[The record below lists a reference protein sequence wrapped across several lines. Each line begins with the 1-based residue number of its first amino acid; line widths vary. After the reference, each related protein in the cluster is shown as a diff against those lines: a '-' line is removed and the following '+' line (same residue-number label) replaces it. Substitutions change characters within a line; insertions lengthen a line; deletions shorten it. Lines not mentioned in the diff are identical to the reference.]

1 MTERMTGPADPR
13 ATEPADSRATGPAR
27 APIGA
32 DALADALGLPRPTA
46 QQKAVIEAD
55 LGPALVI
62 AGAGS
67 GKTETMANRVVW
79 LLANGRVEAG
89 EILGLT
95 FTRKAAGELAD
106 RIRRRIAQLAATG
119 LVTAEY
125 DAFDPPTVATY
136 NSFANAIFRDNA
148 ILLGRETDG
157 SVLGEAS
164 AWQLARSIVVASR
177 DERLAGLD
185 RSLDRVTD
193 AVLDLGHALSE
204 NVADPAAVVAMAER
218 FAALAELPAGGR
230 GEYKE
235 VLELVASI
243 GALPAIVDLAVQF
256 AEAKARGGFVE
267 YADQVMLAL
276 QVIRR
281 VSRVGEELRERY
293 RVVLLDEYQDT
304 SVVQTWLLSELF
316 AGHPV
321 MAVGDPNQSIYG
333 WRGAS
338 AANLEQFAAGFGRGE
353 PVREFALSTSW
364 RNGHGI
370 LAAANTLVEPLVAA
384 TTVPVERLTAS
395 PTATDRAV
403 EVRFEESI
411 RQEAAA
417 AAAWLARELG
427 VGGEGDGTAV
437 SGTAA
442 SGAETSE
449 PHKPAAAILF
459 RSRSTQAVFIEA
471 LRAAKVPYHVLGIG
485 GLLDEPEVA
494 DLVCALAVV
503 DDPTA
508 GSELVRLLAGSRW
521 RIGVRD
527 LHALSRVASW
537 LRDRDHAQ
545 QPLDDHTRER
555 LRSSV
560 AEGEGGSIVDAL
572 DFVAHAKPGHGM
584 LEAFSEAGLERLR
597 DAGLV
602 FSRLRARASLDLLDF
617 VTLVEQEFRLD
628 IEVIANETRS
638 EGTASM
644 EAFFDALGTFRAINE
659 GAGLGRFLGWLREAV
674 RRDDL
679 APRPEEPEEGAVQL
693 LTIHGAKGL
702 EWDLVVVPRLV
713 TEELPFKARDTNGW
727 TSFGRLPYEFRGDAA
742 SLPVFDWASAASRV
756 ELRDRHAE
764 FKRAV
769 KARHELEERRLAYV
783 AVTRAR
789 HALLLTGSF
798 WASQA
803 SFRKPSP
810 YLVELAEARVID
822 PLPDA
827 PESVEKPP
835 DEAEE
840 LLHWPGDPLGGR
852 REAVERAAELVR
864 AAEPAASGPLGR
876 EVELLLAE
884 RERMLASAEYVA
896 LPNRVPASR
905 FKDFVTDPAEVASDI
920 RRPMPERPYRATR
933 LGTLFHSWV
942 EERSGLSGS
951 REVIDALPGEL
962 EPEEAAI
969 DEAEL
974 ARLQAIFE
982 RSDWAGLK
990 PVEVERELH
999 LPFDGRIVICKIDAV
1014 YERDGRYQIVDW
1026 KTGKAPKDEEE
1037 LAERQL
1043 QLALYRLAFASWK
1056 GIDPETVDA
1065 VFYYVSENRII
1076 EPDRIYDEEELLALW
1091 RTAVDR

>member
-1 MTERMTGPADPR
+1 MPAP
-13 ATEPADSRATGPAR
+13 SRAR
-27 APIGA
+27 SIGA
-32 DALADALGLPRPTA
+32 DELADALGLPRPTG
-46 QQKAVIEAD
+46 QQKAVIESE
-55 LGPALVI
+55 LGPSLVI

-79 LLANGRVEAG
+79 LLANGHVEAG

-95 FTRKAAGELAD
+95 FTRKAAGELAE
-106 RIRRRIAQLAATG
+106 RIRRRIGELAESG
-119 LVTAEY
+119 IVDAEY

-136 NSFANAIFRDNA
+136 NSFANSIFRDNA
-148 ILLGRETDG
+148 VLLGRETDG

-185 RSLDRVTD
+185 RSVDQLTN
-193 AVLDLGHALSE
+193 AVLDLSHALSE
-204 NVADPAAVVAMAER
+204 NVADPGRVSAMAER
-218 FAALAELPAGGR
+218 FAALTELPNGGR
-230 GEYKE
+230 GEYQKA
-235 VLELVASI
+235 LDLIASV
-243 GALPAIVDLAVQF
+243 GTLPLLIDLAVQF
-256 AEAKARGGFVE
+256 SAAKAQNGFVE

-281 VSRVGEELRERY
+281 VPRVGDELRERY

-338 AANLEQFAAGFGRGE
+338 AANLEQFGAGFGRGV

-370 LAAANTLVEPLVAA
+370 LAAANTVVEPLIAA
-384 TTVPVERLTAS
+384 TSVPVEKLTAS
-395 PTATDRAV
+395 PVATGFPL

-411 RQEAAA
+411 REEAAA
-417 AAAWLARELG
+417 AASWLKEKLASTEVRSVLKAGAEP
-427 VGGEGDGTAV
+427 
-437 SGTAA
+437 TAA
-442 SGAETSE
+442 M
-449 PHKPAAAILF
+449 LF
-459 RSRSTQAVFIEA
+459 RARRTQAIFVEA
-471 LRAAKVPYHVLGIG
+471 LREAGVPYHVLGIG

-494 DLVCALAVV
+494 DLVSALTVV
-503 DDPTA
+503 NDPTA

-527 LHALSRVASW
+527 LHALSRIASW

-545 QPLDDHTRER
+545 QPLDEATKQK

-572 DFVAHAKPGHGM
+572 DFVAHAKAGHGM
-584 LEAFSEAGLERLR
+584 LETFSEPGLERLR

-602 FSRLRARASLDLLDF
+602 FARLRARASLDLLDF
-617 VTLVEQEFRLD
+617 VMLVEQEFRLD
-628 IEVIANETRS
+628 IETIANETRS
-638 EGTASM
+638 EGAASM
-644 EAFFDALGTFRAINE
+644 EAFFDALGTFRAVNE
-659 GAGLGRFLGWLREAV
+659 GGGLGSFLGWLREAV

-679 APRPEEPEEGAVQL
+679 APRPEEPEPGAVQL

-713 TEELPFKARDTNGW
+713 TDELPAKARDTNGW
-727 TSFGRLPYEFRGDAA
+727 TAFGALPYEFRGDAEG
-742 SLPVFDWASAASRV
+742 LPVFTWNSAESRKD
-756 ELRDRHAE
+756 LLDRHAD
-764 FKRAV
+764 FKSGV
-769 KARHELEERRLAYV
+769 KARYELEERRLAYV

-789 HALLLTGSF
+789 HGLLLTGSF
-798 WASQA
+798 WSSQA
-803 SFRKPSP
+803 GSRAPSP
-810 YLVELAEARVID
+810 YLVELAEAGIID
-822 PLPDA
+822 GLPNAPLSETR
-827 PESVEKPP
+827 PEVA
-835 DEAEE
+835 EAEP
-840 LLHWPGDPLGGR
+840 LLWPSDPLGGR
-852 REAVERAAELVR
+852 RAGVERAARLVR
-864 AAEPAASGPLGR
+864 TSKPRASGPLGR
-876 EVELLLAE
+876 ELELLLAE
-884 RERMLASAEYVA
+884 RDRMLAAAEYVA
-896 LPNRVPASR
+896 IPHRVPASR
-905 FKDFVTDPAEVASDI
+905 FKDFVTDPAEVAAGI
-920 RRPMPERPYRATR
+920 RRPMPEKPYRATR

-951 REVIDALPGEL
+951 REVIDALSSEL
-962 EPEEAAI
+962 EAEDPAI

-982 RSDWAGLK
+982 RSAWAAIK

-999 LPFDGRIVICKIDAV
+999 LPFDGHIVICKIDAV

-1026 KTGKAPKDEEE
+1026 KTGKAPKNTEE

-1043 QLALYRLAFASWK
+1043 QLALYRLAFAKWK

-1065 VFYYVSENRII
+1065 VFYYVSDDRVI
-1076 EPDRIYDEEELLALW
+1076 EPDRIYGEEELLDLW
-1091 RTAVDR
+1091 RAATNRG

>member
-1 MTERMTGPADPR
+1 MTERM
-13 ATEPADSRATGPAR
+13 PAR
-27 APIGA
+27 AASGTIGA
-32 DALADALGLPRPTA
+32 DALADALELPRPTA
-46 QQKAVIEAD
+46 QQKAVIEAE
-55 LGPALVI
+55 LGPSLVI

-89 EILGLT
+89 EVLGLT
-95 FTRKAAGELAD
+95 FTRKAAGELAE
-106 RIRRRIAQLAATG
+106 RIRKRIAQLAKSG
-119 LVTAEY
+119 LVDAEY

-136 NSFANAIFRDNA
+136 NSFANSIFRDNA
-148 ILLGRETDG
+148 ILLGREADG

-185 RSLDRVTD
+185 RSIDQLTG
-193 AVLDLGHALSE
+193 AVLDLSHALSE
-204 NVADPAAVVAMAER
+204 NVADPVEVRAMAGR
-218 FAALAELPAGGR
+218 FAALSELPNGGR
-230 GEYKE
+230 GEYQKALDLLASVGTLP
-235 VLELVASI
+235 VLI
-243 GALPAIVDLAVQF
+243 DLAMRF
-256 AEAKARGGFVE
+256 SEAKAGNGFVE

-281 VSRVGEELRERY
+281 VPRVGDELRERY

-338 AANLEQFAAGFGRGE
+338 AANLEQFATGFGRGE
-353 PVREFALSTSW
+353 GVREFALSTSW
-364 RNGHGI
+364 RNGRDI
-370 LAAANTLVEPLVAA
+370 LAAANILVEPLAAA
-384 TTVPVERLTAS
+384 TAVPVVELVAS
-395 PTATDRAV
+395 PCATDLAV
-403 EVRFEESI
+403 ESRYAESI
-411 RQEAAA
+411 QDEAAA
-417 AAAWLARELG
+417 AATWRKERLESEEILAAMK
-427 VGGEGDGTAV
+427 EGTKP
-437 SGTAA
+437 TAA
-442 SGAETSE
+442 M
-449 PHKPAAAILF
+449 LF
-459 RSRSTQAVFIEA
+459 RARRTQAVFVEA
-471 LRAAKVPYHVLGIG
+471 LRAAGVPYHVLGIG

-494 DLVCALAVV
+494 DLVCALTVV
-503 DDPTA
+503 NDPTA

-545 QPLDDHTRER
+545 QPLDDATKQK

-584 LEAFSEAGLERLR
+584 LEGFSELGLERLR

-617 VTLVEQEFRLD
+617 VTLVEQDFRLD
-628 IEVIANETRS
+628 IETIANETRS
-638 EGTASM
+638 EGAASM
-644 EAFFDALGTFRAINE
+644 EAFFDALGNFRAVNE
-659 GAGLGRFLGWLREAV
+659 GGGLGSFLGWLREAV
-674 RRDDL
+674 RRDDV
-679 APRPEEPEEGAVQL
+679 APRPEEPEPGAVQL

-713 TEELPFKARDTNGW
+713 ADELPAKARDTNGW
-727 TSFGRLPYEFRGDAA
+727 TAFGALPYEFRGDAE
-742 SLPVFDWASAASRV
+742 SLPVFNWRSADSRKD
-756 ELRDRHAE
+756 LLDRHAD
-764 FKRAV
+764 FKTAV

-789 HALLLTGSF
+789 HGLLLTGSF
-798 WASQA
+798 WSSQA
-803 SFRKPSP
+803 GSRAPSP
-810 YLVELAEARVID
+810 YLVELAEAGIID
-822 PLPDA
+822 RLPDA
-827 PESVEKPP
+827 PQGETRP
-835 DEAEE
+835 EAEE
-840 LLHWPGDPLGGR
+840 AEPLYWPGDPLGGR
-852 REAVERAAELVR
+852 RSRVERAAELVR
-864 AAEPAASGPLGR
+864 NAEPRASGPLGH
-876 EVELLLAE
+876 ELELLLAE
-884 RERMLASAEYVA
+884 RERMLAAAEYVT

-905 FKDFVTDPAEVASDI
+905 FKDFVTDPAEVAASI
-920 RRPMPERPYRATR
+920 RRPMPEKPYRATR

-942 EERSGLSGS
+942 EERSGLGGS
-951 REVIDALPGEL
+951 REVIDAFSTEL
-962 EPEEAAI
+962 EAEDPAI

-982 RSDWAGLK
+982 RSAWAAVK

-1026 KTGKAPKDEEE
+1026 KTGKAPKDADQ

-1043 QLALYRLAFASWK
+1043 QLALYRLAFAKWK
-1056 GIDPETVDA
+1056 GIDPDSVDA
-1065 VFYYVSENRII
+1065 VFYYVSDDRVI
-1076 EPDRIYDEEELLALW
+1076 EPDRIYDEEELLGLW
-1091 RTAVDR
+1091 RAATTRG

>member
-1 MTERMTGPADPR
+1 MPEPPR
-13 ATEPADSRATGPAR
+13 TRS
-27 APIGA
+27 IGA
-32 DALADALGLPRPTA
+32 DELADALGLPRPTD
-46 QQKAVIEAD
+46 QQRAVIESE
-55 LGPALVI
+55 LGPSLVI

-95 FTRKAAGELAD
+95 FTRKAAGELAE
-106 RIRRRIAQLAATG
+106 RIRKRIAQLAKSG
-119 LVTAEY
+119 IVPAEY

-136 NSFANAIFRDNA
+136 NSFANSIFRDNA

-185 RSLDRVTD
+185 RSVDQLTN
-193 AVLDLGHALSE
+193 AVLDLSHALSE
-204 NVADPAAVVAMAER
+204 NVADPAQVSAMGER
-218 FAALAELPAGGR
+218 FAQLAELPNGGR
-230 GEYKE
+230 GEYQKA
-235 VLELVASI
+235 LDLIASV
-243 GALPAIVDLAVQF
+243 GTLPLLIDLAVQF
-256 AEAKARGGFVE
+256 SAAKAQNGFVE

-281 VSRVGEELRERY
+281 VPRVGDELRERY

-370 LAAANTLVEPLVAA
+370 LAAANTVVEPLIAA
-384 TTVPVERLTAS
+384 TSIPVEKLTAS
-395 PTATDRAV
+395 PVATHFPL
-403 EVRFEESI
+403 EVSFEESI
-411 RQEAAA
+411 REEAVAAA
-417 AAAWLARELG
+417 SWLKEKLASKEIRSALKD
-427 VGGEGDGTAV
+427 GEEP
-437 SGTAA
+437 TAA
-442 SGAETSE
+442 M
-449 PHKPAAAILF
+449 LF
-459 RSRSTQAVFIEA
+459 RARRTQAVFVEA
-471 LRAAKVPYHVLGIG
+471 LRDAGVPYHVLGIG

-494 DLVCALAVV
+494 DLVSALTVV
-503 DDPTA
+503 NDPAA

-545 QPLDDHTRER
+545 QPLDDETKQK

-572 DFVAHAKPGHGM
+572 DFVAHAKAGHGM
-584 LEAFSEAGLERLR
+584 LEAFSEPGLERLR

-638 EGTASM
+638 EGAASM
-644 EAFFDALGTFRAINE
+644 EAFFDALGTFRAVNE
-659 GAGLGRFLGWLREAV
+659 GGGLGSFLGWLREAV

-679 APRPEEPEEGAVQL
+679 APRPEEPEKGAVQL

-713 TEELPFKARDTNGW
+713 TDELPAKARDTNGW
-727 TSFGRLPYEFRGDAA
+727 TAFGALPYEFRGDVE
-742 SLPVFDWASAASRV
+742 SLPVFGWGAAESRKD
-756 ELRDRHAE
+756 LLDRHAD
-764 FKRAV
+764 FKSGV

-789 HALLLTGSF
+789 HSLLLTGSF
-798 WASQA
+798 WSSQA
-803 SFRKPSP
+803 GSRPPSP
-810 YLVELAEARVID
+810 
-822 PLPDA
+822 
-827 PESVEKPP
+827 
-835 DEAEE
+835 
-840 LLHWPGDPLGGR
+840 
-852 REAVERAAELVR
+852 
-864 AAEPAASGPLGR
+864 
-876 EVELLLAE
+876 
-884 RERMLASAEYVA
+884 
-896 LPNRVPASR
+896 
-905 FKDFVTDPAEVASDI
+905 
-920 RRPMPERPYRATR
+920 
-933 LGTLFHSWV
+933 
-942 EERSGLSGS
+942 
-951 REVIDALPGEL
+951 
-962 EPEEAAI
+962 
-969 DEAEL
+969 
-974 ARLQAIFE
+974 
-982 RSDWAGLK
+982 
-990 PVEVERELH
+990 
-999 LPFDGRIVICKIDAV
+999 
-1014 YERDGRYQIVDW
+1014 
-1026 KTGKAPKDEEE
+1026 
-1037 LAERQL
+1037 
-1043 QLALYRLAFASWK
+1043 
-1056 GIDPETVDA
+1056 
-1065 VFYYVSENRII
+1065 
-1076 EPDRIYDEEELLALW
+1076 
-1091 RTAVDR
+1091 